1 MLENLFGS
9 RTRVKLLKLF
19 LLEEGDFYVREIAKI
34 TGEQLNSVR
43 RELENLEKLGL
54 IVSIDPK
61 LRVCSPRDKD
71 NFNAEKRK
79 FYSAHKSFVLYEDLK
94 NLFLKSRLLVEREI
108 AIELSKLGKVKF
120 LALSG
125 FFVDDKNAK
134 TDVLIVGQ
142 INKNKLKGLINKIS
156 KEFGKEIR
164 YTSMNMQEFKFRN
177 NITDKFLFEV
187 LEGKKIVVVDNLGKG

>member
-34 TGEQLNSVR
+34 TSEQLNSVR

-54 IVSIDPK
+54 IISVDPK
-61 LRVCSPRDKD
+61 LRGLGGDSSHI
-71 NFNAEKRK
+71 NIEKRK
-79 FYSAHKSFVLYEDLK
+79 FYSVNKEFVLYDDLK

-108 AIELSKLGKVKF
+108 AAELSKLGKVKF
-120 LALSG
+120 LVLSG
-125 FFVDDKNAK
+125 FFVDDPSAK
-134 TDVLIVGQ
+134 TDMLIVGQ
-142 INKNKLKGLINKIS
+142 INKNKLKNLISKIS
-156 KEFGKEIR
+156 KDFGKEIR
-164 YTSMNMQEFKFRN
+164 YTSMSTQEFKFRN

-187 LEGKKIVVVDNLGKG
+187 LEGKKIVVVDNLGRG